1 LTHGESTPQIRSGEM
16 RRIEQGDCNGLR
28 SLSSGAFREAG
39 AFGGTRS
46 GLGKRGR
53 HCSVAARYSRGA
65 NHLLRQ
71 AALYL
76 KLQRLEHRLKP
87 PTSERPL
94 EKRRNGGGLD
104 IHPLVPHLELLLHA
118 SAVRDDVEFP
128 FLEVGD
134 LVMISL

>member
-1 LTHGESTPQIRSGEM
+1 MDSAVCRQVPSG
-16 RRIEQGDCNGLR
+16 RPGPLAVR
-28 SLSSGAFREAG
+28 GAGWAS
-39 AFGGTRS
+39 AVDIA
-46 GLGKRGR
+46 
-53 HCSVAARYSRGA
+53 VAARYSRGA

-87 PTSERPL
+87 PTSARPL
-94 EKRRNGGGLD
+94 EKRRNGGGSD
-104 IHPLVPHLELLLHA
+104 IHLLVPHLELLLHA